1 MTARLLKFEPRKVGV
16 WMRVSTEF
24 QVQGDSLEHHE
35 ARAREYASSKEWD
48 IVETYQLEAVSGK
61 SVLKQSETQ
70 RMLKDVRSG
79 KINALIVS
87 KFARLVRNT
96 RELLEICDVFTENKA
111 EIISLDEP
119 INITTSSGRLFLSIM
134 GSLAEWE
141 REEIGAR
148 VAASVP
154 IRAKLGKSLGGA
166 APFGH
171 KWEGKQLVLN
181 PAEAPVRKLMFELF
195 LTHKRKKRVARLLNE
210 AGHRT
215 RNGGLFTDT
224 TVDRLLRDPHAKGLR
239 RANYT
244 RSLGNKKHWML
255 KPRSDWVMVP
265 IEPIVSTELYDQVKR
280 ILDVQRG
287 KLSRSSK
294 MAVQLF
300 GGLLHCECGKRLYK
314 GSATP
319 KYVCCGCRNKIPVA
333 DMEQV
338 FVGAIRSLFMH
349 EKVEV
354 LLERAEH
361 ELAVKRARET
371 LLNEQLVS
379 MRDEMDKCYRAYV
392 AGHLDQHDLGRF
404 YDPLKIRSRGVEEV
418 LAELRGDIDVLQ
430 KWCAPRKEVISKVHI
445 LVEKWWPAAPFEQK
459 REMVENFVK
468 KVQVRKNT
476 VAIHFHHLAPFQ
488 PNEKTDFGALALL
501 CGLEVVFPKDP
512 QRTEIVGTLEELR
525 EQIRSLS
532 RSSVA

>member
-1 MTARLLKFEPRKVGV
+1 
-16 WMRVSTEF
+16 
-24 QVQGDSLEHHE
+24 
-35 ARAREYASSKEWD
+35 
-48 IVETYQLEAVSGK
+48 
-61 SVLKQSETQ
+61 
-70 RMLKDVRSG
+70 
-79 KINALIVS
+79 
-87 KFARLVRNT
+87 
-96 RELLEICDVFTENKA
+96 
-111 EIISLDEP
+111 
-119 INITTSSGRLFLSIM
+119 
-134 GSLAEWE
+134 
-141 REEIGAR
+141 
-148 VAASVP
+148 
-154 IRAKLGKSLGGA
+154 
-166 APFGH
+166 
-171 KWEGKQLVLN
+171 
-181 PAEAPVRKLMFELF
+181 
-195 LTHKRKKRVARLLNE
+195 
-210 AGHRT
+210 
-215 RNGGLFTDT
+215 
-224 TVDRLLRDPHAKGLR
+224 
-239 RANYT
+239 
-244 RSLGNKKHWML
+244 
-255 KPRSDWVMVP
+255 
-265 IEPIVSTELYDQVKR
+265 
-280 ILDVQRG
+280 
-287 KLSRSSK
+287 
-294 MAVQLF
+294 
-300 GGLLHCECGKRLYK
+300 
-314 GSATP
+314 
-319 KYVCCGCRNKIPVA
+319 
-333 DMEQV
+333 MEQV